1 MLSTKIEP
9 LVLNQVLKDKIRV
22 KICKTFWHIRNG
34 DFRDGQIV
42 NSIKVKFR

>member
-34 DFRDGQIV
+34 DFHDGHIV
-42 NSIKVKFR
+42 NSIKLSKI